1 MPMSWSELRLAA
13 GIARREFQLS
23 VRGPA
28 FWGLSAFG
36 GCYALWRATATGAT
50 PALACYQVVQLVVL
64 GLGVVAVLL
73 GGAAAG
79 RDQRDHALELV
90 LAKPAGSR
98 PLLVLARFVG
108 VWLSL
113 LAIVVVMLMVVC
125 LGQLVAGGTPWRLEA
140 YGNALARCLVP
151 LGLATAVGFTLTTI
165 FASPLAAAL
174 AAVYWIAVPLSREH
188 VPAVFDVTVAQ
199 HWPLAAL
206 FAAGLLAFSC
216 YQHGKP
222 IAGRSRR
229 GLARLTAVLFAGG
242 VLAIM
247 AIISRG
253 TDALLDP
260 DPVLAVISHQTAE
273 QEARA
278 PGFWLPEAH
287 GRLVGLNDF
296 AGRPAVLAF
305 WGPTDPASAQ
315 ILRALKDLAAR
326 YSSRLSC
333 LAVCVDRDSA
343 TLAPFAREAG
353 PAVTML
359 WDRGTHFAPG
369 QPWLNSPAATAY
381 SVDQT
386 PSVFLIGADRRLT
399 QTLTAADPDLL
410 AAAISRLVE
419 QQ

>member
-1 MPMSWSELRLAA
+1 M
-13 GIARREFQLS
+13 
-23 VRGPA
+23 
-28 FWGLSAFG
+28 
-36 GCYALWRATATGAT
+36 
-50 PALACYQVVQLVVL
+50 
-64 GLGVVAVLL
+64 
-73 GGAAAG
+73 
-79 RDQRDHALELV
+79 
-90 LAKPAGSR
+90 LAKPEGSR
-98 PLLVLARFVG
+98 PLLVLARFLG

-113 LAIVVVMLMVVC
+113 LAIVVVMLLVVC
-125 LGQLVAGGTPWRLEA
+125 LGQLIPGGTPWRLEA

-174 AAVYWIAVPLSREH
+174 AAVYWIAVPLAREH

-206 FAAGLLAFSC
+206 FAAGLLGYSC
-216 YQHGKP
+216 YQHGKA
-222 IAGRSRR
+222 IAGGPRR
-229 GLARLTAVLFAGG
+229 ALALLTAVLFASG

-247 AIISRG
+247 AISSRG

-278 PGFWLPEAH
+278 PGFWLPDAR
-287 GRLVGLNDF
+287 GCLVGLSDF
-296 AGRPAVLAF
+296 AGRPTVLAF

-315 ILRALKDLAAR
+315 ILGALKHLGSR
-326 YSSRLSC
+326 YPGRVSC
-333 LAVCVDRDSA
+333 VAVCVDRDSA

-353 PAVTML
+353 PGVTML

-381 SVDQT
+381 SVEQA
-386 PSVFLIGADRRLT
+386 PSVFLIGPDRKLT

-410 AAAISRLVE
+410 AAAISSFVE